1 MGCISVL
8 AQYAA
13 YLNDKNYAFHFM
25 GENED
30 DQVDRLKNFDK

>member
-1 MGCISVL
+1 MGCVSVL

-25 GENED
+25 GEKVD
-30 DQVDRLKNFDK
+30 DEERLKNLD